1 MAITISTHNGS
12 TVDLA
17 HNRREKWRVDQE
29 NAKWAEKHPGE
40 LRIDLS
46 KEHEILIDRG
56 SLSQVYHELFDDAV
70 EEFNQRQLAHGNKD
84 RVIKNYL
91 SEIKAEEGTRKSAK
105 HPIYEM
111 ITTVGSK
118 ENPVEEEVAKAILKE
133 HAEGFEKRNPNLYV
147 VSQVWHADESG
158 SWHIHISY
166 IPVAYNLS
174 RGMKTQNSL
183 SKALAQQ
190 GINGDKYNHTAQ
202 MIWEKK
208 ENETLEA
215 ICKKYGFEVEHPQA
229 GTKQEHLTVEE
240 YKVQKSLE
248 EKQEELE
255 TVKNLPLG
263 TVVVKKGRLEQLE
276 EIEKKYHEEMPVIE
290 QSKRNLKAASETMVA
305 YTKALKQ
312 FEEDKFRFDEKVN
325 EVANRKVILLKD
337 KAIEF
342 IKEMGLWKKFEEFVA
357 KSLIKLSKSVK
368 KQ

>member
-12 TVDLA
+12 TVDLP

-46 KEHEILIDRG
+46 KEHEILINRG
-56 SLSQVYHELFDDAV
+56 SLAQVYHDLFDDAL
-70 EEFNQRQLAHGNKD
+70 EEFNQRQLAHGNAD

-91 SEIKAEEGTRKSAK
+91 SEIKAAEGSRKSAK

-118 ENPVEEEVAKAILKE
+118 ENPVEEQVAKSILKE
-133 HAEGFEKRNPNLYV
+133 HAEGFEKRNPNLFV
-147 VSQVWHADESG
+147 VSQVLHADEVG
-158 SWHIHISY
+158 AIHIHTSY
-166 IPVAYNLS
+166 IGVAYNLT

-183 SKALAQQ
+183 NKALAQQ
-190 GINGDKYNHTAQ
+190 GIVGDKYSNTAQ

-208 ENETLEA
+208 ENEALEA

-240 YKVQKSLE
+240 YKVQKELE
-248 EKQEELE
+248 TKQEELQA
-255 TVKNLPLG
+255 VKNLPLG
-263 TVVVKKGRLEQLE
+263 TVAIKKGRLEQLE
-276 EIEKKYHEEMPVIE
+276 ELEKKYAEEKSVIE
-290 QSKRNLKAASETMVA
+290 QSHRDLKAATETMRA

-312 FEEDKFRFDEKVN
+312 FEADRSQFDEKVN
-325 EVANRKVILLKD
+325 EVANRKVALLKD
-337 KAIEF
+337 KALEF
-342 IKEMGLWKKFEEFVA
+342 IKEMGLWKKFEEFVD
-357 KSLIKLSKSVK
+357 KRFVSRTKLIKK
-368 KQ
+368 

>member
-12 TVDLA
+12 TVDLP

-56 SLSQVYHELFDDAV
+56 SLAQVYHDLFDDAL
-70 EEFNQRQLAHGNKD
+70 EEFNQRQLAHGNAD

-91 SEIKAEEGTRKSAK
+91 SEIKAAEGSRKSAK

-133 HAEGFEKRNPNLYV
+133 HAAGFEERNPNLIV
-147 VSQVWHADESG
+147 VCQVLHADEVG
-158 SWHIHISY
+158 AIHVHTSY
-166 IPVAYNLS
+166 IPVANNLS

-190 GINGDKYNHTAQ
+190 GIVGDKYNHTAQ

-208 ENETLEA
+208 ENEALEA

-240 YKVQKSLE
+240 YKTQKELE
-248 EKQEELE
+248 EKQKELE
-255 TVKNLPLG
+255 VVKNLPIG

-276 EIEKKYHEEMPVIE
+276 EIEKKYEEGKRVIE
-290 QSKRNLKAASETMVA
+290 QSHRDLSAASETMQA

-312 FEEDKFRFDEKVN
+312 FEKDRTKFDEQVN
-325 EVANRKVILLKD
+325 EAANRKVFLIKD
-337 KAIEF
+337 RAIEF
-342 IKEMGLWKKFEEFVA
+342 IREMGLWKKFEEFVD
-357 KSLIKLSKSVK
+357 KRFVSRTKLIKK
-368 KQ
+368 